1 LQYSVLNILPIFS
14 MLDRMVL
21 LTRDTADLRCDC
33 GKRCVDLWFHLLFG
47 MEEYHVCETNKTE
60 NDAQIWFLKIEG
72 GCRAAFLVG
81 AAARSY
87 DDDLLPFQKS
97 PWTVFSIADRLAQSL
112 STSVRPFWDA
122 EPRQLLAHGRGYSR
136 RASTRRWRLL
146 SACAGELISAA
157 G

>member
-1 LQYSVLNILPIFS
+1 
-14 MLDRMVL
+14 M
-21 LTRDTADLRCDC
+21 ADLRCDC
-33 GKRCVDLWFHLLFG
+33 GERCIGLWFHLLFG

-97 PWTVFSIADRLAQSL
+97 PWTVFSIADRLAQSR
-112 STSVRPFWDA
+112 SDQSMP
-122 EPRQLLAHGRGYSR
+122 
-136 RASTRRWRLL
+136 
-146 SACAGELISAA
+146 
-157 G
+157 